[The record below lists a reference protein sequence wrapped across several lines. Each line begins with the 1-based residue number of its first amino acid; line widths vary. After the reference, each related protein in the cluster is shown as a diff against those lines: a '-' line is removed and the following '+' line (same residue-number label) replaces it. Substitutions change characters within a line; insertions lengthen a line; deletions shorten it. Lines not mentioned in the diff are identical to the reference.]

1 MLLKMEENRKKLL
14 KERNRQNKLDGTIY
28 LSSYSN
34 FKLITEESDKSGD
47 ILDTTSTGPETKGIN
62 NKKKMIRKMT

>member
-1 MLLKMEENRKKLL
+1 MEENRKKLL
-14 KERNRQNKLDGTIY
+14 QERNRQNKLDGTIY

-34 FKLITEESDKSGD
+34 FKLVTEESDKSGENQD
-47 ILDTTSTGPETKGIN
+47 NTSTNLETKGIN